1 MLWGWLDIKHQESV
15 KFTVWP
21 LSCLSPSQF
30 HKKGFYAPHTHTY
43 THTPPTPPP
52 SPNHHLPCLSLWE
65 TASHLT
71 NMFTAVCFTS
81 CVRRI
86 TVGLTCWS
94 LISMGWQLFTMLQGS
109 DTKTSWSSWSTMVGD
124 SSQYSN
130 SAAATAIVAIVLEHF
145 TFMITEHALEQAF
158 ETVQVESRTPG
169 NCVLAMSVKLF
180 TFKRILTD
188 QD

>member
-1 MLWGWLDIKHQESV
+1 MHQ
-15 KFTVWP
+15 
-21 LSCLSPSQF
+21 
-30 HKKGFYAPHTHTY
+30 
-43 THTPPTPPP
+43 TPPP
-52 SPNHHLPCLSLWE
+52 SPNHHLPCFSLWE
-65 TASHLT
+65 TASHLAI
-71 NMFTAVCFTS
+71 MFTAVCFTS

-109 DTKTSWSSWSTMVGD
+109 DTKTSSSSWSTMVGD
-124 SSQYSN
+124 SHQYNN
-130 SAAATAIVAIVLEHF
+130 SAAATAIVGIVHEHF
-145 TFMITEHALEQAF
+145 TFMITEHALGQAF

>member
-1 MLWGWLDIKHQESV
+1 MLWGWLNIKHQESV
-15 KFTVWP
+15 KFTIWP
-21 LSCLSPSQF
+21 FSCLSPSQF
-30 HKKGFYAPHTHTY
+30 HKKRLLCTKP
-43 THTPPTPPP
+43 PPP
-52 SPNHHLPCLSLWE
+52 SPNHHLPCFSLWE
-65 TASHLT
+65 TASHLAI
-71 NMFTAVCFTS
+71 MFTAVCFTS

-94 LISMGWQLFTMLQGS
+94 LISMGWQLFTMLQGL
-109 DTKTSWSSWSTMVGD
+109 DTKTSSSSWSTMVGD
-124 SSQYSN
+124 SRQYNN
-130 SAAATAIVAIVLEHF
+130 SAAATAIVGIVHEHF
-145 TFMITEHALEQAF
+145 TFMITEHALGQAF